1 MNYIGT
7 YDGTI
12 FYNPANKFCI
22 VSVKTADQSVPAEA
36 RSNRRYKDHL
46 IRFTAVG
53 YEIPRT
59 DAVELELD
67 GEWTKGKYGVQLQ
80 VEQWR
85 EIVPRTKNGVEGYLA
100 SGLIKGIGPKTA
112 ADIVE
117 RFGVDTLDILE
128 HQPERLLEIRG
139 ITESKLEDI
148 KASYAENRMLQGI
161 MTLLA
166 PFKITPKTALK
177 IYQYFG
183 PTSVEILE
191 KSPFELC
198 QISGFGFRRVDAIV
212 QKSGGNLHDSMRIKG
227 AVFCA
232 LDEGKS
238 KRGHLYISSEE
249 LEKSALKLLNEK
261 IPVPELRL
269 HQQEVRDMMQEMI
282 LNGAVVSVKDNIYL
296 PRVFAQ
302 EDETARRI
310 AQRLVAQMPVE
321 HIAPVLEQVKVEMG
335 LRLSAQQEAAVYA
348 AFRHGLSVITGSP
361 GTGKTTVL
369 RTILEVYR
377 RLHPDGKIALMAPTG
392 RASRRMSESTGFED
406 ARTLHSGLG
415 LTSEEDEGSR
425 NRKSEPLSADLIIVD
440 EFSMVDMWLAE
451 KFFERMKINAR
462 IVLVGD
468 PDQLPSVGAGNVFRE
483 IIETKI
489 VPVTVLDQI
498 FRQSKDSLIAYN
510 AKFINEGNTKLF
522 YGPDFVF
529 VSGDSQEDTAEK
541 ITERYCLEIQESGI
555 ENVQILSPFRSEGA
569 ASSEQLNET
578 IRELVNP
585 FRSAEEEIK
594 FGPKIFRIN
603 DRIMQ
608 TKNTEKVS
616 NGDLGF
622 IRYIKDTDQGK
633 KIGMDFGAG
642 RTLEYGVDDL
652 SNVDLAYAIPATEF
666 CAPKSIDF
674 THGHHICI
682 DGLYYAYLLV
692 PSDGYKTQVPAGWL
706 SLIVNAG
713 DGIDMDMFLSRQPKE
728 TIIQKVGQQLRIN
741 RSKIKDASDT
751 NTDFDDIDGA
761 IRSGYFL
768 KEGLA
773 NNEDFYYLNLLIT
786 ITASNEEDLEW
797 KVSEMKKLL
806 LSQDM
811 NACTC
816 HFREE
821 QAFLS
826 ALPLVAMEKKLYERG
841 KRNLL
846 TGGAASCYPFTS
858 YEMCDDNGILLGVN
872 KYNSSLIIVD
882 IFNSAVY
889 KNANMSI
896 LGTSGAGKTFTMQL
910 MALRMRR
917 KNIPIFIVAPLKG
930 HEFHR
935 ACSNV
940 GGSFIQISPAS
951 PHCINVM
958 EIRRVD
964 RSVNELLDGPGI
976 QLSELAAKI
985 QQLHI
990 FFSLLIP
997 DMSHEER
1004 QLLDEALVRTY
1015 NTKGITHDNAS
1026 LEDPAQPGQYREM
1039 PVLGDLYEILK
1050 TSKETMRVAHILNRL
1065 VNGSASTF
1073 NKQTNVRLDNK
1084 YTVLD
1089 ISSLTGDLL
1098 TVGMFVALDFVWD
1111 RAKADRTE
1119 EKAIFIDECWQL
1131 LSGAGAA
1138 GVRLAG
1144 DFLLEIAKTIR
1155 GYGGASIFA
1164 SQDLADFFDLDGGR
1178 FGKGIINNSKTK
1190 IILNLEDDEAQRVQ
1204 EALHLSDAET
1214 MEITHFERGHGLIS
1228 TNNNNIMVEFKASPL
1243 EKDLITTDRREL
1255 REIVERK
1262 RREQSTSA
1270 EQQI

>member
-1 MNYIGT
+1 MNCIGT

-22 VSVKTADQSVPAEA
+22 ISVKTADQSVPAEA

-67 GEWTKGKYGVQLQ
+67 GEWAKGKYGVQLQ

-139 ITESKLEDI
+139 ITENKLEDI

-212 QKSGGNLHDSMRIKG
+212 QKSGGDLHDPMRIKG

-282 LNGAVVSVKDNIYL
+282 LNGAIVSVKDNIYL

-310 AQRLVAQMPVE
+310 AQRLVTQMPVE

-451 KFFERMKINAR
+451 KFFERMKANAR

-483 IIETKI
+483 IIETQI

-594 FGPKIFRIN
+594 FGPRIFRVN

-652 SNVDLAYAIPATEF
+652 SNVDLAYATTIHKAMGSEYETVIMP
-666 CAPKSIDF
+666 
-674 THGHHICI
+674 
-682 DGLYYAYLLV
+682 LL
-692 PSDGYKTQVPAGWL
+692 KAH
-706 SLIVNAG
+706 
-713 DGIDMDMFLSRQPKE
+713 
-728 TIIQKVGQQLRIN
+728 TIMMYR
-741 RSKIKDASDT
+741 
-751 NTDFDDIDGA
+751 
-761 IRSGYFL
+761 
-768 KEGLA
+768 
-773 NNEDFYYLNLLIT
+773 NLLYTGIT
-786 ITASNEEDLEW
+786 RAKKRVVLIGQKQVLFMAIHRNEI
-797 KVSEMKKLL
+797 
-806 LSQDM
+806 
-811 NACTC
+811 
-816 HFREE
+816 
-821 QAFLS
+821 
-826 ALPLVAMEKKLYERG
+826 G
-841 KRNLL
+841 KRNTLL
-846 TGGAASCYPFTS
+846 GMRIQMYFKAYAKKAGSQTMS
-858 YEMCDDNGILLGVN
+858 YEPSGKFRIGIGVDKGMAFLPLAGQVDGESRPGFRVAAFPCHHLYGKVSIQVGSHLQLDGVRGAKFLVRQGNRCRIDIRFFVRHAQFPTKRQNLALTQRAGIFLCVFWLEEQGTVLQEQFSFFLVLDTAQAMQTGLCALHSIVDLRVVKPYGILYGYMEMGML
-872 KYNSSLIIVD
+872 
-882 IFNSAVY
+882 
-889 KNANMSI
+889 
-896 LGTSGAGKTFTMQL
+896 
-910 MALRMRR
+910 
-917 KNIPIFIVAPLKG
+917 LK
-930 HEFHR
+930 
-935 ACSNV
+935 A
-940 GGSFIQISPAS
+940 
-951 PHCINVM
+951 
-958 EIRRVD
+958 
-964 RSVNELLDGPGI
+964 
-976 QLSELAAKI
+976 
-985 QQLHI
+985 
-990 FFSLLIP
+990 
-997 DMSHEER
+997 
-1004 QLLDEALVRTY
+1004 
-1015 NTKGITHDNAS
+1015 
-1026 LEDPAQPGQYREM
+1026 
-1039 PVLGDLYEILK
+1039 
-1050 TSKETMRVAHILNRL
+1050 
-1065 VNGSASTF
+1065 
-1073 NKQTNVRLDNK
+1073 
-1084 YTVLD
+1084 
-1089 ISSLTGDLL
+1089 
-1098 TVGMFVALDFVWD
+1098 
-1111 RAKADRTE
+1111 
-1119 EKAIFIDECWQL
+1119 
-1131 LSGAGAA
+1131 
-1138 GVRLAG
+1138 
-1144 DFLLEIAKTIR
+1144 
-1155 GYGGASIFA
+1155 
-1164 SQDLADFFDLDGGR
+1164 
-1178 FGKGIINNSKTK
+1178 
-1190 IILNLEDDEAQRVQ
+1190 
-1204 EALHLSDAET
+1204 
-1214 MEITHFERGHGLIS
+1214 
-1228 TNNNNIMVEFKASPL
+1228 
-1243 EKDLITTDRREL
+1243 
-1255 REIVERK
+1255 
-1262 RREQSTSA
+1262 
-1270 EQQI
+1270 